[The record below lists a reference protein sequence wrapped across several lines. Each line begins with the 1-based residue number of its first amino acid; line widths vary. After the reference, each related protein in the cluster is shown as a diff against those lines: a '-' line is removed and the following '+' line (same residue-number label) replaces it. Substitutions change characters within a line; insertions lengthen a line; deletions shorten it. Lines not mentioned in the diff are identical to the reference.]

1 MADLLKGLVIDA
13 ASRVGLTGRQ
23 SYFLDVTGPA
33 NSRELSVVSFTAV
46 ERLGEPYRITIELT
60 HTESLAR
67 GDYLGHDA
75 AFTIAPVD
83 GTEPRVFSG
92 CITRFS
98 KTKTTKDFS
107 SYELVVEAHIARL
120 NLTRTSRIYQ
130 QQSAPQ
136 IIEAILRQHGFKG
149 HQFIFKLRRQYPQH
163 MFRFQYQIADW
174 PYIHMLMEQE
184 GIYSY
189 IVPGE
194 HGDIV
199 VFADDIDH
207 YLYQPELT
215 VMYREV
221 AGLQS
226 GVEAV
231 SALQTHVETVP
242 QSFLVADY
250 NPDQAY
256 ERFKAEANVAGKD
269 TTTYGQPY
277 VYGTHHLDQGGATW
291 EAQLRH
297 EAAIAWQVVYEGES
311 NVLDLRPARILH
323 MDEVLPDA
331 PNGQVMIEVTHSGA
345 RDAGYRNTYKAIPSD
360 RRFRLKLEDGT
371 WPKISGTLS
380 ARVTSPGQYKY
391 AYLTQQGYYTVRFDC
406 DFDPWNPGGESVPLR
421 LAKPFAGALQTG
433 FHFPAL
439 DKTEA
444 VIEFRDGNPNKPYI
458 SQFHHNSQQTDL
470 ITNQE
475 RWLSR
480 NVIRTQSNN
489 KLRMEDWE
497 GQEGIKLSTEHSG
510 KSQLNLGYL
519 VDKTKQKR
527 GEGIELR
534 TSGYG
539 AIRAGKG
546 LFLSAD
552 DRPGAAGQQLDMQAA
567 LAQIDSALEIAKA
580 LAGSAT
586 TAKAIPADTD
596 AQKKVNDELNGLKE
610 PGLLVSAPASIGIV
624 SGHGVQVAAP
634 GNIIAVAGKNVDVSA
649 VKRFTVAAG
658 EAVSMF
664 AQKLGIKLFAAK
676 GPVEIQAQSDAMSL
690 LADKDV
696 TVASVSGKVDLAAA
710 KEIILECGGAF
721 IQLKDGSITLGGPLD
736 LFIKTITIQKT
747 GAASLNMPLDLN
759 HPALAGLPTTPL
771 TLNAGMSPASR
782 AAIPANM
789 PYSLFAGSALVSKG
803 VLDETGLLQFDHHP
817 TTQQYTLT
825 LANGVSYTIPVAE
838 QYRGD
843 AENGALANQGMP
855 FHEGQPGTD
864 AGATDRAEHRTSY
877 NKLLNP
883 EMDV

>member
-1 MADLLKGLVIDA
+1 MADLLESIETYANDIKA
-13 ASRVGLTGRQ
+13 LTGRQ
-23 SYFLDVTGPA
+23 AYFVDVPGTA
-33 NSRELSVVSFTAV
+33 DASALSVVSFEAV
-46 ERLGEPYRITIELT
+46 ERMGDPYRIRIELT
-60 HTESLAR
+60 HPDTLDRS
-67 GDYLGHDA
+67 GYLGKDA
-75 AFTIAPVD
+75 TFTIAPAD
-83 GTEPRVFSG
+83 GTPPRAFSG

-120 NLTRTSRIYQ
+120 KITRTSRIYQ

-136 IIEAILRQHGFKG
+136 IMEAILRQHGFKG

-371 WPKISGTLS
+371 WPRISGTLS

-497 GQEGIKLSTEHSG
+497 GQEGIKLSTDHSG

-519 VDKTKQKR
+519 VDSKKQKR
-527 GEGIELR
+527 GEGLELR
-534 TSGYG
+534 TSGWG
-539 AIRAGKG
+539 ALRAGKG
-546 LFLSAD
+546 MHITAHD
-552 DRPGAAGQQLDMQAA
+552 QPNAAGQQLDMQTTI
-567 LAQIDSALEIAKA
+567 AQLESALEIAKA

-596 AQKKVNDELNGLKE
+596 AQKRVNDELSGLKQ
-610 PGLLVSAPASIGIV
+610 PGILASAPASIGIV
-624 SGHGVQVAAP
+624 SGRGLQVAAQD
-634 GNIIAVAGKNVDVSA
+634 NITAVAGGNVDVS
-649 VKRFTVAAG
+649 VLKRFTVAAG
-658 EAVSMF
+658 ELVSMF
-664 AQKLGIKLFAAK
+664 AQKLGIKLFAAR

-690 LADKDV
+690 LADKDL
-696 TVASVSGKVDLAAA
+696 TVASVNGAVRIRA
-710 KEIILECGGAF
+710 KKELILECGGAF
-721 IQLKDGSITLGGPLD
+721 VQMKGGNITLGGPGD
-736 LFIKTITIQKT
+736 LFLKIITMQKQGPASLDT
-747 GAASLNMPLDLN
+747 NLSLPEPGDFCLTCFLRAARTGGAAV
-759 HPALAGLPTTPL
+759 
-771 TLNAGMSPASR
+771 R
-782 AAIPANM
+782 
-789 PYSLFAGSALVSKG
+789 V
-803 VLDETGLLQFDHHP
+803 
-817 TTQQYTLT
+817 
-825 LANGVSYTIPVAE
+825 
-838 QYRGD
+838 
-843 AENGALANQGMP
+843 
-855 FHEGQPGTD
+855 
-864 AGATDRAEHRTSY
+864 
-877 NKLLNP
+877 
-883 EMDV
+883 